1 MSINY
6 SLTEIRA
13 FIAVASF
20 QSFGRAADVLGL
32 SPSAVSRRIF
42 ELEQTLGTQLFERT
56 TRSVVLTRAGRILLA
71 DVTPVLQKMDE
82 SLTKIAQEAQGD
94 GGWLDVG
101 CVTSVCFAIAPR
113 VARAFKALYP
123 KMHLRLHDSTGKTVT
138 HSVLRGDTVFAVN
151 SVLNPPS
158 DLYVREALHDSYVL
172 VVPKGHAMATES
184 EVSWKRLATLSELGL
199 TLLALN
205 QSSANRQEVDQ
216 ELRSVGVAVPWG
228 DEVQHFSSLIGFL
241 KSGGFAAVL
250 PQIAMHACEEWGLKG
265 IALKDP
271 TIHRRIGLIRR
282 RDFVLPQPAAALWTL
297 FEKELANLAAQG
309 GQIPDLLHME

>member
-6 SLTEIRA
+6 GLLELRA

-42 ELEQTLGTQLFERT
+42 ELERTLETQLFERT

-82 SLTKIAQEAQGD
+82 SLTKIAQEARGD

-123 KMHLRLHDSTGKTVT
+123 KMHLRLHDNTGKTVA
-138 HSVLRGDTVFAVN
+138 HNVLSGHTAFAVN
-151 SVLNPPS
+151 TLLNPPS
-158 DLYVREALHDSYVL
+158 DLYVQEALYDSYVL
-172 VVPKGHAMATES
+172 IVPKDHPMAAER
-184 EVSWKRLATLSELGL
+184 EVPWQRLSALSELGL

-205 QSSANRQEVDQ
+205 QNSANRQEVDQ

-228 DEVQHFSSLIGFL
+228 DEVQHFSSLVGFL

-265 IALKDP
+265 VALKEP

-282 RDFVLPQPAAALWTL
+282 RDFVLPPPAAALWTL
-297 FEKELANLAAQG
+297 FEKELADLAVQG
-309 GQIPDLLHME
+309 RQIPNVNHTE